1 MKKYIPIVLSTI
13 ALIAVAVLAG
23 THFEY
28 EGIQTI
34 VYALLAT
41 GIGYWI
47 GRWTCHL
54 HKRQSGFWITI
65 GIFIILNLMH
75 SMIDGASIG
84 GISSFAS
91 GIAILSHEFARQPA
105 LYVVLWGMLTPFI
118 AHKPSRLLIVPLAV
132 TGVWFLGAYAGY
144 ELFLHINA
152 ASWLEP
158 IADMAVFLFLGDI
171 LHHLHE
177 EYRKRTKKGACCHT
191 A

>member
-1 MKKYIPIVLSTI
+1 
-13 ALIAVAVLAG
+13 
-23 THFEY
+23 
-28 EGIQTI
+28 
-34 VYALLAT
+34 
-41 GIGYWI
+41 
-47 GRWTCHL
+47 
-54 HKRQSGFWITI
+54 
-65 GIFIILNLMH
+65 
-75 SMIDGASIG
+75 MIDGASIG

-152 ASWLEP
+152 VSWLEP